1 MRDIQTILQTLKPTA
16 NVLVIG
22 SAFVD
27 MVINVQEMP
36 QAGADIEGDY
46 RCTTVGGCSFNVADV
61 LNKLHLPFDSYMPV
75 GEGHFANII
84 TEALIDRGYPIYRE
98 TDNGDNGWCLS
109 LADASGERTFISMFG
124 IERRMKPNWYEQFDM
139 TRYDYFYVSGYQA
152 DGDTGRV
159 ILEGLARK
167 RPDATIVFDPGP
179 RVHFLPRER
188 MQAFYRLGCLIT
200 INAAEALFMTNT
212 QRVEDAALRI
222 HDMTGR
228 EVVVT
233 DGGRG
238 AVVVDTHGVRR
249 IAGFPVAVVDT
260 IGSGDAHTGG
270 IIAGLMCNL
279 SIDESVLLANRVA
292 SVVTGREG
300 GATAPTLE
308 ELLA

>member
-159 ILEGLARK
+159 ILDGLARK

-188 MQAFYRLGCLIT
+188 MEAFYRLGCLIT

-308 ELLA
+308 ELLT

>member
-75 GEGHFANII
+75 GDGHFANII

-159 ILEGLARK
+159 ILDGLARK

-188 MQAFYRLGCLIT
+188 MEAFYRLGCLIT

>member
-46 RCTTVGGCSFNVADV
+46 RCTTVGGCSFNVSDV

-159 ILEGLARK
+159 ILDGLARK

-188 MQAFYRLGCLIT
+188 MEAFYRLGCLIT
-200 INAAEALFMTNT
+200 INAAEAPFMTNT

>member
-159 ILEGLARK
+159 ILDGLARK
-167 RPDATIVFDPGP
+167 RPDATVVFDPGP

-188 MQAFYRLGCLIT
+188 MEAFYRLGCLIT

>member
-1 MRDIQTILQTLKPTA
+1 MRDIQTILQSMTPSA

-75 GEGHFANII
+75 GEGHFANLI
-84 TEALIDRGYPIYRE
+84 TEAMTARGYPIYRE
-98 TDNGDNGWCLS
+98 TGQGDNGWCLS

-124 IERRMKPNWYEQFDM
+124 IERKMKADWYDAFDM
-139 TRYDYFYVSGYQA
+139 GRYDYFYVSGYQA
-152 DGDTGRV
+152 DGETGRV

-167 RPDATIVFDPGP
+167 RPDATVVFDPGP

-188 MQAFYRLGCLIT
+188 MEAFCRLGCLLT
-200 INAAEALFMTNT
+200 INAAEAMFMTNT
-212 QRVEDAALRI
+212 ERVEDAALRI
-222 HDMTGR
+222 HDLTGR
-228 EVVVT
+228 EAVVT

-238 AVVVDTHGVRR
+238 AVVVDRHGVRR

-270 IIAGLMCNL
+270 IIAGLMCGL

-308 ELLA
+308 ELLD

>member
-124 IERRMKPNWYEQFDM
+124 IERRLKPNWYEQFDM

-167 RPDATIVFDPGP
+167 RPDAMVVFDPGP

-188 MQAFYRLGCLIT
+188 MEAFYRLGCLMT

-279 SIDESVLLANRVA
+279 SIDESTLLANRVA

>member
-109 LADASGERTFISMFG
+109 LADASGERTFISMFC

-188 MQAFYRLGCLIT
+188 MEAFYRLGCLIT

-249 IAGFPVAVVDT
+249 IAGYPVAVVDT

>member
-188 MQAFYRLGCLIT
+188 MEAFYRLGCLIT

-292 SVVTGREG
+292 SLVTGREG

-308 ELLA
+308 ELLT

>member
-188 MQAFYRLGCLIT
+188 MEAFYRLGCLIT

-292 SVVTGREG
+292 SVVTGHEG

>member
-188 MQAFYRLGCLIT
+188 MEAFYRLGCLIT

>member
-61 LNKLHLPFDSYMPV
+61 LNKLDLPFDSYMPV

-167 RPDATIVFDPGP
+167 RPDATVVFDPGP

-188 MQAFYRLGCLIT
+188 MEAFYRLGCLIT

-292 SVVTGREG
+292 SFVTGREG

>member
-61 LNKLHLPFDSYMPV
+61 LNKLDLPFDSYMPV

-188 MQAFYRLGCLIT
+188 MEAFYRLGCLIT

>member
-167 RPDATIVFDPGP
+167 RPDATVVFDPGP

-188 MQAFYRLGCLIT
+188 MEAFYRLGCLIT

-300 GATAPTLE
+300 SATAPTLE

>member
-46 RCTTVGGCSFNVADV
+46 RCTTVGGCSFNVAAV

-139 TRYDYFYVSGYQA
+139 TRYDYFYVSGYLA

-159 ILEGLARK
+159 ILDGLARK
-167 RPDATIVFDPGP
+167 RPDATVVFDPGP

-188 MQAFYRLGCLIT
+188 MEAFYRLGCLIT

>member
-124 IERRMKPNWYEQFDM
+124 IERRMTPNWYEQFDM

-188 MQAFYRLGCLIT
+188 MEAFYRLGCLIT

>member
-36 QAGADIEGDY
+36 QAGADIEGYY

-124 IERRMKPNWYEQFDM
+124 IERRLKPNWYEQFDM

-167 RPDATIVFDPGP
+167 RPDAMVVFDPGP

-188 MQAFYRLGCLIT
+188 MEAFYRLGCLMT

-222 HDMTGR
+222 HDKTGR

-270 IIAGLMCNL
+270 IIAGMMCNL
-279 SIDESVLLANRVA
+279 SIDESTLLANRVA

>member
-1 MRDIQTILQTLKPTA
+1 VRDIQTILQTLKPTA

-188 MQAFYRLGCLIT
+188 MEAFYRLGCLIT

-279 SIDESVLLANRVA
+279 SINESVLLANRVA

>member
-167 RPDATIVFDPGP
+167 RPDATVVFDPGP

-188 MQAFYRLGCLIT
+188 MEAFYRLGCLIT

-249 IAGFPVAVVDT
+249 IAGYPVAVVDT

>member
-61 LNKLHLPFDSYMPV
+61 LNKLDLPFDSYMPV

-167 RPDATIVFDPGP
+167 RPDATVVFDPGP

-188 MQAFYRLGCLIT
+188 MEAFYRLGCLIT

>member
-124 IERRMKPNWYEQFDM
+124 IERRMTPNWYEQFDM

-167 RPDATIVFDPGP
+167 RPDATVVFDPGP

-188 MQAFYRLGCLIT
+188 MEAFYRLGCLIT

>member
-159 ILEGLARK
+159 ILDGLARK

>member
-159 ILEGLARK
+159 ILDGLARK

-188 MQAFYRLGCLIT
+188 MEAFYRLGCLIT

>member
-98 TDNGDNGWCLS
+98 TDNGDSGWCLS

-159 ILEGLARK
+159 ILDGLARK

-188 MQAFYRLGCLIT
+188 MEAFYRLGCLIT

>member
-188 MQAFYRLGCLIT
+188 MEAFYRLGCLIT

-308 ELLA
+308 ELLT

>member
-188 MQAFYRLGCLIT
+188 MEAFYRLGCLIT

-279 SIDESVLLANRVA
+279 SINESVLLANRVA

>member
-1 MRDIQTILQTLKPTA
+1 
-16 NVLVIG
+16 
-22 SAFVD
+22 
-27 MVINVQEMP
+27 
-36 QAGADIEGDY
+36 
-46 RCTTVGGCSFNVADV
+46 
-61 LNKLHLPFDSYMPV
+61 
-75 GEGHFANII
+75 
-84 TEALIDRGYPIYRE
+84 
-98 TDNGDNGWCLS
+98 
-109 LADASGERTFISMFG
+109 
-124 IERRMKPNWYEQFDM
+124 M

-159 ILEGLARK
+159 ILDGLARK

-188 MQAFYRLGCLIT
+188 MEAFYRLGCLIT

>member
-1 MRDIQTILQTLKPTA
+1 MRDIQTILQSLKPTA

-188 MQAFYRLGCLIT
+188 MEAFYRLGCLIT